1 MNKNLY
7 EILGVAKNATKEEIK
22 KAYKKLAMQFH
33 PDKNPN
39 NKEAEEK
46 FKEISQAAEI
56 LLDDTKRSN
65 YDRFG
70 TMGSNQQF
78 NPDDM
83 FDDLFSHFFKQRNQ
97 AKDEVEPIVIKH
109 KISIK
114 DYYLKK
120 EQKISF
126 KRKEICEKCDGL
138 KFSKDA
144 KKEQCKTCNG
154 NGKVNISMGFIK
166 AQQQCFDCNGNGFM
180 FNKKDK
186 CSDCSGSGFKIK
198 QKELQ
203 FVVPQQFH
211 EDNEEYLLIKQEGHQ
226 LKAKGDVLIDIE
238 ILQDEL
244 FFIEN
249 GRLFIEVPIS
259 FSQAALGHKI
269 TLPLVNKNVE
279 FKIPESTQSGTVF
292 RLKDLGFNNDYLFVR
307 IKVETPTKLSK
318 EQIKLLKELEK
329 FK

>member
-1 MNKNLY
+1 MNNNLY
-7 EILGVAKNATKEEIK
+7 EILGVAKNATKDEIK

-46 FKEISQAAEI
+46 FKEISHAADI
-56 LLDDTKRSN
+56 LIDDEKRSK

-70 TMGSNQQF
+70 STDSNQF

-83 FDDLFSHFFKQRNQ
+83 VNDLFSHFFKQRKRQNEEI
-97 AKDEVEPIVIKH
+97 DPIVLKH

-126 KRKEICEKCDGL
+126 KRKEICEICDGGR
-138 KFSKDA
+138 F
-144 KKEQCKTCNG
+144 KKEANKKQCATCKG
-154 NGKVNISMGFIK
+154 TGQINIAMGFIRTT
-166 AQQQCFDCNGNGFM
+166 QTCFDCNGDGLI

-186 CSDCSGSGFKIK
+186 CPTCSGNGFKIK
-198 QKELQ
+198 NKELKI
-203 FVVPQQFH
+203 VVPQKFH
-211 EDNEEYLLIKQEGHQ
+211 QENDEYLLIREEGHQ
-226 LKAKGDVLIDIE
+226 LKVKGDLLLDIE
-238 ILQDEL
+238 IVNDEFL
-244 FFIEN
+244 FIEN
-249 GRLFIEVPIS
+249 DKLFIEIPIS

-269 TLPLVNKNVE
+269 
-279 FKIPESTQSGTVF
+279 KIPLINKSIEFSIPEGTQTGSVF
-292 RLKDLGFNNDYLFVR
+292 RLKDLGFNNESLFVR
-307 IKVETPTKLSK
+307 IKVETPTKLTK
-318 EQIKLLKELEK
+318 DQIKLLKELEK

>member
-7 EILGVAKNATKEEIK
+7 EILGVAKNATKDEIK

-46 FKEISQAAEI
+46 FKEISHAADI
-56 LLDDTKRSN
+56 LLDDEKRSK

-70 TMGSNQQF
+70 STDSNQF

-83 FDDLFSHFFKQRNQ
+83 VNDLFSQFFKQRKRQN
-97 AKDEVEPIVIKH
+97 DEIEPIVLKH

-126 KRKEICEKCDGL
+126 KRKEICEICEGSRFK
-138 KFSKDA
+138 KDA
-144 KKEQCKTCNG
+144 NKQQCATCKG
-154 NGKVNISMGFIK
+154 TGQINISMGFIRTT
-166 AQQQCFDCNGNGFM
+166 QTCFDCNGAGLI

-186 CSDCSGSGFKIK
+186 CANCSGNGFKIK
-198 QKELQ
+198 NKELKI
-203 FVVPQQFH
+203 VVPQKFH
-211 EDNEEYLLIKQEGHQ
+211 QENDEYLLIREEGHQ
-226 LKAKGDVLIDIE
+226 LKVKGDLLLDIE
-238 ILQDEL
+238 IVNDEFL
-244 FFIEN
+244 FIEN
-249 GRLFIEVPIS
+249 DKLFIEIPIS

-269 TLPLVNKNVE
+269 
-279 FKIPESTQSGTVF
+279 KIPLINKSIEFSIPEGTQTGSVF
-292 RLKDLGFNNDYLFVR
+292 RLKDLGFNNESLFVR
-307 IKVETPTKLSK
+307 IKVETPTKLTK
-318 EQIKLLKELEK
+318 DQIKLLKELEK